1 MPIDVSRLPNGSIS
15 NRRESATVS
24 KSSEVSRISTSG
36 AASVNV
42 NSGGLAKGQVFSGQ
56 VTNISPGEL
65 TLELENGQTLTAKY
79 DNSSEISIG
88 DGARFK
94 VVDNEDGRIT
104 LKSVHTTGTLENIVY
119 KALEASG
126 LPFSAKNEE
135 LITSLIKNEYPV
147 SKQMINAMMLQSLKN
162 PDISMANLVLMNR
175 AGLEI
180 NPESSKLFDMYSTGR
195 TELAVATEAN
205 FKDMLGMIEGL
216 LSEGN
221 TDEAVK
227 LASDMIEIFNIG
239 KEPDELVLSLVADK
253 NHLPSSPDTSNIF
266 SILDN
271 LATEGATIT
280 YTDLLSDEGL
290 PTKLTLTRNSIISSI
305 LNDEQRLD
313 IFTLFEN
320 ADADV
325 DASMLQNLIKGDL
338 NLTEFSDLLRTLP
351 ENELTKLNSLMEHLT
366 DLTGFGEIPQNDILA
381 GILSESATLN
391 EAANHIKSILNN
403 TSLSPEIKQALIK
416 SDDFNKTLKML
427 MYTDWTLSAE
437 ELTKKDAVNNLYRQ
451 MDEQIDKLKLLAD
464 NVSNPASAKL
474 SADLSQTKQNMN
486 FMNEMNQIYNFTE
499 IPLRMNGQ
507 TTTGDLYVYSD
518 KHKKRVADGSGISC
532 LLHLDMA
539 SLGGINIRIDLKD
552 STVSTRFFLSD
563 DSSGKL
569 ISDHLEELDLAMTK
583 QGFNPKSE
591 VVKTSDKE
599 EEKKLL
605 SGNFN
610 PINDFIP
617 AETVNSNYS
626 RYTFDVRA

>member
-15 NRRESATVS
+15 NGRESATVS

-36 AASVNV
+36 APSVNV

-94 VVDNEDGRIT
+94 VVDNEYGRIT
-104 LKSVHTTGTLENIVY
+104 LKSVQTTGTLENIVY
-119 KALEASG
+119 KALEATG

-147 SKQMINAMMLQSLKN
+147 SKQMINGMLLQSLKN

-180 NPESSKLFDMYSTGR
+180 NPENSKLFEMYSTGR

-305 LNDEQRLD
+305 LTDEQRLD

-320 ADADV
+320 ADIDV

-366 DLTGFGEIPQNDILA
+366 NLTGFGEIPQNDILA
-381 GILSESATLN
+381 GILPESATLN
-391 EAANHIKSILNN
+391 EAATHIKSILDNA
-403 TSLSPEIKQALIK
+403 SLSPEIKQALIK